1 MPCTCGLATRVRAA
15 YVLAPANM
23 CAPVNPPAR
32 LQLPPALLSGSL
44 RSLPPFPP
52 GPETHRDRSLIHI
65 FLLGADFSSR
75 GEGQS
80 DSSISGGLRGDSSML
95 SLRLRNR
102 GRRQHRGSAQPR
114 AGRPAPPSP
123 APSHLRLA
131 GTSQAGVSK
140 ARPKLAELQFLRL
153 LLSRCPAELWAPSPS
168 SPRRRRALPEP
179 PPRFSPPPRA
189 GFPAR
194 SPPPFSS
201 ACRLVS
207 HSSQP
212 LLPLPEERL
221 AARGTRR
228 RQRPRASARTQAPGA
243 GGCVSLARVDMSAC

>member
-1 MPCTCGLATRVRAA
+1 M
-15 YVLAPANM
+15 
-23 CAPVNPPAR
+23 
-32 LQLPPALLSGSL
+32 
-44 RSLPPFPP
+44 
-52 GPETHRDRSLIHI
+52 
-65 FLLGADFSSR
+65 LGADFSSR

-102 GRRQHRGSAQPR
+102 GRRQHRGSAQPP
-114 AGRPAPPSP
+114 AGRPGPPSP

-140 ARPKLAELQFLRL
+140 ARPKPAELQFVRL

-189 GFPAR
+189 GFPSL

-221 AARGTRR
+221 AAGGTGR

-243 GGCVSLARVDMSAC
+243 GGCVCLARVDMSAC